1 MSNTFKT
8 YRARRFLKYREWKH
22 FSLLSQKKG
31 LGKKKEVLAGKFLLH
46 KPINATKMKT
56 AANAVTETVANTASK
71 NSACTGIIQNTS
83 KLLTF

>member
-1 MSNTFKT
+1 
-8 YRARRFLKYREWKH
+8 
-22 FSLLSQKKG
+22 
-31 LGKKKEVLAGKFLLH
+31 
-46 KPINATKMKT
+46 MKT